1 MSSDMS
7 TVTTATATAAAT
19 APTKSAP
26 YRLSPRGILRSE
38 WHKLWTLRSTWIMLG
53 IASIVTAVLGMIV
66 GATYSPNPGDEIDSV
81 TYALLGTQIGQ
92 VAIAVL
98 GILVTAG
105 EYSTGMVRATMAA
118 VPRRLPV
125 LWAKTAVFGTVALG
139 TLLVTNFLTFPLAQI
154 FLGGTD
160 LEASLGDPGIAR
172 AVAGSAIGTALIGV
186 IVLGLGSALRSIPGA
201 IGAYV
206 GGLILLPQLATMIP
220 NDTVQDFLNYFPLPA
235 AESLAAVHTTSGDL
249 SPGAGLLTLVA
260 WAVASLTTAAYLLK
274 RHDV

>member
-1 MSSDMS
+1 MS
-7 TVTTATATAAAT
+7 TATPT
-19 APTKSAP
+19 APTTTAP
-26 YRLSPRGILRSE
+26 YRLTTPGILRSE

-53 IASIVTAVLGMIV
+53 LASVFTVVLGMILA
-66 GATYSPNPGDEIDSV
+66 ATYTPSPDDEIDPV

-98 GILVTAG
+98 GILITAG

-139 TLLVTNFLTFPLAQI
+139 TLVVTNFVTFPLAQM

-160 LEASLGDPGIAR
+160 LEAALGDPGIAR
-172 AVAGSAIGTALIGV
+172 ALAGSAAGTALIGV
-186 IVLGLGSALRSIPGA
+186 IVLGLGSAMRSVPGT

-220 NDTVQDFLNYFPLPA
+220 NDTVQDALGYFPLPA
-235 AESLAAVHTTSGDL
+235 AESLAALHTSSGDL
-249 SPGAGLLTLVA
+249 SPGAGLLALCV
-260 WAVASLTTAAYLLK
+260 WAVASLAAAAYLLK
-274 RHDV
+274 RRDV

>member
-1 MSSDMS
+1 MS
-7 TVTTATATAAAT
+7 TATAV
-19 APTKSAP
+19 PAP
-26 YRLSPRGILRSE
+26 YRLTSRGILRSE

-53 IASIVTAVLGMIV
+53 VASVCTVILGMIL
-66 GATYSPNPGDEIDSV
+66 GATYTSSPGEEIDPV

-92 VAIAVL
+92 VSIAVL
-98 GILVTAG
+98 AILITAG
-105 EYSTGMVRATMAA
+105 EYSTGMVRATMTA

-125 LWAKTAVFGTVALG
+125 LWSKAAVFTTVALG
-139 TLLVTNFLTFPLAQI
+139 TLLVTNYLAFPLAQM

-172 AVAGSAIGTALIGV
+172 ALAGSAAGTTLIGV

-220 NDTVQDFLNYFPLPA
+220 NDTVQDLLDYFPLPA
-235 AESLAAVHTTSGDL
+235 AESLAALHTTSGEL
-249 SPGAGLLTLVA
+249 SPGAGLVALCA
-260 WAVASLTTAAYLLK
+260 WAVASLAAAAYLLK
-274 RHDV
+274 RRDV

>member
-1 MSSDMS
+1 MS
-7 TVTTATATAAAT
+7 TTTTTTTSTTSTTATPT
-19 APTKSAP
+19 APYHLTS
-26 YRLSPRGILRSE
+26 RGILRSE

-53 IASIVTAVLGMIV
+53 LASIFTIALGMILA
-66 GATYSPNPGDEIDSV
+66 ATYTPDPADEVDPV
-81 TYALLGTQIGQ
+81 TYTLLGTQIGQ

-98 GILVTAG
+98 GILITAG

-125 LWAKTAVFGTVALG
+125 LWSKAAVFGTIALG
-139 TLLVTNFLTFPLAQI
+139 TLLATNFLAFPLAEL

-172 AVAGSAIGTALIGV
+172 ALAGSAAGTALIGV
-186 IVLGLGSALRSIPGA
+186 IVLGLGSALRSVPGT

-220 NDTVQDFLNYFPLPA
+220 NDTVQDALSYFPLPA
-235 AESLAAVHTTSGDL
+235 AESLAALHPASGDF
-249 SPGAGLLTLVA
+249 SPGAGLLTLCA
-260 WAVASLTTAAYLLK
+260 WAVASLAAAAYLLK
-274 RHDV
+274 RRDV

>member
-1 MSSDMS
+1 MS
-7 TVTTATATAAAT
+7 TATTTTLT
-19 APTKSAP
+19 SP
-26 YRLSPRGILRSE
+26 YRLTSRGILRSE

-53 IASIVTAVLGMIV
+53 LASVFTVILGMIV
-66 GATYSPNPGDEIDSV
+66 AATYTPNPADEIDPV

-98 GILVTAG
+98 GILITAG

-139 TLLVTNFLTFPLAQI
+139 TLLVTNFLTFPLAQL

-172 AVAGSAIGTALIGV
+172 AVAGSVAGTVLIGV

-206 GGLILLPQLATMIP
+206 GGLILLPQLALMIP
-220 NDTVQDFLNYFPLPA
+220 NDTVHDVLGYFPLPA
-235 AESLAAVHTTSGDL
+235 SESLAAVHTASGDL
-249 SPGAGLLTLVA
+249 SPGAGLLTLCA
-260 WAVASLTTAAYLLK
+260 WAVASLAAAAYLLK
-274 RHDV
+274 RRDV

>member
-1 MSSDMS
+1 MS
-7 TVTTATATAAAT
+7 TATTT
-19 APTKSAP
+19 PTSP
-26 YRLSPRGILRSE
+26 YRLTSRGILRSE

-53 IASIVTAVLGMIV
+53 LASVCTVAIGMIAA
-66 GATYSPNPGDEIDSV
+66 ATYSPDPANEIDPV

-98 GILVTAG
+98 GILITAG

-125 LWAKTAVFGTVALG
+125 LRAKTAMYVTVALG
-139 TLLVTNFLTFPLAQI
+139 TLLATNFVTFPLAQM

-172 AVAGSAIGTALIGV
+172 AVAGSAIGTTLIGV
-186 IVLGLGSALRSIPGA
+186 MVLGLGSSLRSIPGA

-206 GGLILLPQLATMIP
+206 GGLILLPQLAMMIP
-220 NDTVQDFLNYFPLPA
+220 NDTVRDLLGYFPLPA
-235 AESLAAVHTTSGDL
+235 SESLAAVHTTSGDL
-249 SPGAGLLTLVA
+249 SPGAGLLTLCA
-260 WAVASLTTAAYLLK
+260 WAVASLTAAAYLLK
-274 RHDV
+274 RQDV

>member
-1 MSSDMS
+1 MS
-7 TVTTATATAAAT
+7 TTSSTPTTPTRAVEPTAL
-19 APTKSAP
+19 PRAP
-26 YRLSPRGILRSE
+26 YRLTSRGILRSE

-53 IASIVTAVLGMIV
+53 LASVSTVAVGVIAS
-66 GATYSPNPGDEIDSV
+66 ATYSPDPRNEIDPV

-98 GILVTAG
+98 GILMTAG
-105 EYSTGMVRATMAA
+105 EYATGMVRATMTA

-125 LWAKTAVFGTVALG
+125 LRAKTAVFVTVGLT
-139 TLLVTNFLTFPLAQI
+139 TLLVTNYLTFPLAQL

-172 AVAGSAIGTALIGV
+172 AIAGSAAGTVLIGV
-186 IVLGLGSALRSIPGA
+186 IVLGLGSALRNVPGT

-220 NDTVQDFLNYFPLPA
+220 NDTLRDVLDHFPLPA
-235 AESLAAVHTTSGDL
+235 AESLATVHTASGEL
-249 SPGAGLLTLVA
+249 SPGAGLLTLLG
-260 WAVASLTTAAYLLK
+260 WAVATLAAAAYLLK
-274 RHDV
+274 RRDV

>member
-1 MSSDMS
+1 MS
-7 TVTTATATAAAT
+7 TATTPLPPLT
-19 APTKSAP
+19 SP
-26 YRLSPRGILRSE
+26 YRLSSRGILRSE

-53 IASIVTAVLGMIV
+53 LASVFTVVLGIILA
-66 GATYSPNPGDEIDSV
+66 ATYTSSPGDEIDAV

-98 GILVTAG
+98 GIVVTAG
-105 EYSTGMVRATMAA
+105 EYSTGLVRATMTA

-139 TLLVTNFLTFPLAQI
+139 TLLVTNFLTFPLAQM

-172 AVAGSAIGTALIGV
+172 AVAGSAIGTTLIAV
-186 IVLGLGSALRSIPGA
+186 IVLGLGSALRSIPGT

-220 NDTVQDFLNYFPLPA
+220 NDTVRDLLNYFPLPA
-235 AESLAAVHTTSGDL
+235 SESLATVHTTSGDL
-249 SPGAGLLTLVA
+249 SPGAGLLTLCV
-260 WAVASLTTAAYLLK
+260 WTVASLTAATYLLK
-274 RHDV
+274 RRDV

>member
-1 MSSDMS
+1 MS
-7 TVTTATATAAAT
+7 TATATALT
-19 APTKSAP
+19 STAP
-26 YRLSPRGILRSE
+26 YRLSTRGVLRSE
-38 WHKLWTLRSTWIMLG
+38 WHKLWTLRSTWIMIGL
-53 IASIVTAVLGMIV
+53 ASVFTVVIGMIV
-66 GATYSPNPGDEIDSV
+66 GATYTPDPANEIDPV

-98 GILVTAG
+98 GILITAG

-118 VPRRLPV
+118 VPHRLPV

-139 TLLVTNFLTFPLAQI
+139 TLLITDFLTFPLAQI
-154 FLGGTD
+154 FLGGSD

-172 AVAGSAIGTALIGV
+172 AVAGSAAGTALIGV

-220 NDTVQDFLNYFPLPA
+220 NDLVRDLLNYFPLPA
-235 AESLAAVHTTSGDL
+235 AESLAAVHTSSGDL
-249 SPGAGLLTLVA
+249 SPGAGLLTLCA
-260 WAVASLTTAAYLLK
+260 WAVASLAAAAYLLK
-274 RHDV
+274 RRDV

>member
-1 MSSDMS
+1 MNPA
-7 TVTTATATAAAT
+7 TATPTATAPAT
-19 APTKSAP
+19 SAP
-26 YRLSPRGILRSE
+26 YTLSPGGILRSE
-38 WHKLWTLRSTWIMLG
+38 WHKLWTLRSTWIMIGL
-53 IASIVTAVLGMIV
+53 ASVFTVALGMIL
-66 GATYSPNPGDEIDSV
+66 GATYTSSPGDEIDPV

-105 EYSTGMVRATMAA
+105 EYATGMVRATMAA

-125 LWAKTAVFGTVALG
+125 LWSKTAVFGTVALG
-139 TLLVTNFLTFPLAQI
+139 TLLVTNFVTFPLAQM

-172 AVAGSAIGTALIGV
+172 AVAGSAVGTTLIGI
-186 IVLGLGSALRSIPGA
+186 IVLGLGSALRHIPGT

-220 NDTVQDFLNYFPLPA
+220 NDTVKDLLDYFPLPA
-235 AESLAAVHTTSGDL
+235 AESLATPHPLPGDL
-249 SPGAGLLTLVA
+249 SPGAGLLTLCA
-260 WAVASLTTAAYLLK
+260 WAAASLAVAAYLLK
-274 RHDV
+274 RRDV

>member
-1 MSSDMS
+1 MS
-7 TVTTATATAAAT
+7 TATAV
-19 APTKSAP
+19 PAP
-26 YRLSPRGILRSE
+26 YRLTSRGILRSE

-53 IASIVTAVLGMIV
+53 VASVLTVVLGMILA
-66 GATYSPNPGDEIDSV
+66 ATYTPSPDDEVDPV

-98 GILVTAG
+98 GILITAG
-105 EYSTGMVRATMAA
+105 EYATGMVRATMTA

-125 LWAKTAVFGTVALG
+125 LRAKTAVFGAVALG
-139 TLLVTNFLTFPLAQI
+139 TLLVTNYLTFPLAQM

-172 AVAGSAIGTALIGV
+172 AIAGSAAGTTLIGV

-206 GGLILLPQLATMIP
+206 GGLILLPQLAVMIP
-220 NDTVQDFLNYFPLPA
+220 NDTVQDLLNYFPLPA
-235 AESLAAVHTTSGDL
+235 AESLAALHTTSGDL
-249 SPGAGLLTLVA
+249 APGTGLLALCG
-260 WAVASLTTAAYLLK
+260 WAVASLAAATYLLK
-274 RHDV
+274 RRDV

>member
-1 MSSDMS
+1 MS
-7 TVTTATATAAAT
+7 TATAT
-19 APTKSAP
+19 SP
-26 YRLSPRGILRSE
+26 YRLSSRGILRSE

-53 IASIVTAVLGMIV
+53 LASVFTVVLGMILA
-66 GATYSPNPGDEIDSV
+66 ATYTYSPGDEIDPV

-105 EYSTGMVRATMAA
+105 EYSTGLVRATMAA
-118 VPRRLPV
+118 VPRRVPV
-125 LWAKTAVFGTVALG
+125 LGAKTAVFAAVALG
-139 TLLVTNFLTFPLAQI
+139 TLLITNFLTFPLAQM

-172 AVAGSAIGTALIGV
+172 AVAGSAAGTALIGV
-186 IVLGLGSALRSIPGA
+186 IVLGLGSALRSIPGT

-220 NDTVQDFLNYFPLPA
+220 NHTVQDLLNYFPLPA
-235 AESLAAVHTTSGDL
+235 AESLAALNTAPGDL
-249 SPGAGLLTLVA
+249 SPGAGLLTLCV
-260 WAVASLTTAAYLLK
+260 WAAASLAAATYLL
-274 RHDV
+274 RRRDV